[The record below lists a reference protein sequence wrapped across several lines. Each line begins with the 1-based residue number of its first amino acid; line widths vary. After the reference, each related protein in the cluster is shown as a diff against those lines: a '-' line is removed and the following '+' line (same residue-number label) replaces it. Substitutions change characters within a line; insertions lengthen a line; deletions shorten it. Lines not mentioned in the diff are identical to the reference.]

1 MRKNSILNLIKIFII
16 LFKVYIPVINK
27 TWLIVYYY
35 LVWQWHITRT
45 IVSVLKDLFLMH
57 IPWTW
62 VKEPS
67 VLNMM
72 IELHFCLSDQWMGL
86 RYDIQTKILCSQS
99 TPLQLINIGCA
110 VICIYRYFY

>member
-1 MRKNSILNLIKIFII
+1 M
-16 LFKVYIPVINK
+16 
-27 TWLIVYYY
+27 WLIVYYY

-45 IVSVLKDLFLMH
+45 LVSILKDLFLMH

-86 RYDIQTKILCSQS
+86 RYDIYTNKLNRVLKKTSITAYQHGLWGNWYLSLLLLNFSSI
-99 TPLQLINIGCA
+99 P
-110 VICIYRYFY
+110 